1 MTEERLSDMSLL
13 SIEKDLSNKISFDY
27 VLEQFESGDKNRT
40 IILSYLH
47 YRDCM

>member
-13 SIEKDLSNKISFDY
+13 SIEKDLSNKISFDD

-40 IILSYLH
+40 IILS
-47 YRDCM
+47 